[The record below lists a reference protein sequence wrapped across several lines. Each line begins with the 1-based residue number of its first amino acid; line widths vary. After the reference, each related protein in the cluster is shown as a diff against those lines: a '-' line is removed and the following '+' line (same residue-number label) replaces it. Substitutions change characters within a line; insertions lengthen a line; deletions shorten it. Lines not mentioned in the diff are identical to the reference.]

1 MSIIFSCLCSF
12 VLSVSV
18 LLSARVLPFQPAQC
32 QVEQVT
38 ESVEVVESK
47 ADPARELLERLE
59 AAHAAVTSFS
69 SPLTYRK
76 EYALE
81 GDHETRLGEVALRGH
96 GIDREIVLFFELVID
111 ASGHG
116 TDDARYHVYKDG
128 WWTEVNP
135 GRKQVLARQM
145 QPAGSIRDPFDLGE
159 GPLPLPIGQKASRVL
174 ARFEVR
180 LGEKPDDIVL
190 HGITDPHVLH
200 LEPRAGTPAAEDI
213 ESIDLL
219 YDRETL
225 LPVGLLVVDR
235 TGDRTT
241 AWLRKPRAAV
251 DDTVFAGRA
260 GEARTLIERAGTDSA
275 WTVDRKPLPT
285 PVTETDGGG
294 S

>member
-1 MSIIFSCLCSF
+1 MPIIFPCLRSF
-12 VLSVSV
+12 VLSVLMLVVGCTFTVQSV
-18 LLSARVLPFQPAQC
+18 QQQEGQAGEPAEVARC
-32 QVEQVT
+32 E
-38 ESVEVVESK
+38 
-47 ADPARELLERLE
+47 ADPARALLERLE
-59 AAHAAVTSFS
+59 SAHAAVTSFS

-96 GIDREIVLFFELVID
+96 GADREIVLFFELVID

-116 TDDARYHVYKDG
+116 TNDARYHVYKDG

-145 QPAGSIRDPFDLGE
+145 QAAGSTRDPFDLGE

-174 ARFEVR
+174 ARFDASV
-180 LGEKPDDIVL
+180 GEKPDDLVL
-190 HGITDPHVLH
+190 KGITDPHVLH

-225 LPVGLLVVDR
+225 LPVGLLVVDL

-241 AWLRKPRAAV
+241 AWLRKPEAAV
-251 DDTVFAGRA
+251 DETVFAGRA
-260 GEARTLIERAGTDSA
+260 GEARALIERAGSDPA
-275 WTVDRKPLPT
+275 WTMDRKPLPT
-285 PVTETDGGG
+285 PPADSDGGG